1 LSEDKQPHKQDIYTF
16 LGTLLGIG
24 YVPVMPGTFGTLAAA
39 LVYLSIPQIWL
50 SSFPEVI
57 YFILAI
63 AILFFIGVFVTG
75 KAEKKLGHDAGSIIL
90 DEFAAYFICVLF
102 LPKSLLMAVYTFAIF
117 RVFDIAK
124 PQPIR
129 FSQKLKGGWGVMT
142 DDVIAAVFTN
152 LFMQVMI
159 RVFPRFFNLN

>member
-1 LSEDKQPHKQDIYTF
+1 
-16 LGTLLGIG
+16 
-24 YVPVMPGTFGTLAAA
+24 MPGTFGTLAAS

-57 YFILAI
+57 YFIIAI